1 MRPFEVRRVR
11 AFSLKVARG
20 PLASDISAR
29 LDIFFFLS
37 RVCPTT
43 VEAAVARVERF
54 LPSLP
59 LYISFSIYFI
69 SRFFSEHLRFM
80 TSSIFIASFSVARRN
95 RMRYF
100 AFGNY
105 RRFFT
110 IFLRKKQGRRKL
122 FESEESNSEMM
133 TATALAGRSRSS
145 SRMEGTKKGGGE
157 RVERGWRTGDSGE
170 KNPLFCTRDV
180 RAKG

>member
-1 MRPFEVRRVR
+1 
-11 AFSLKVARG
+11 
-20 PLASDISAR
+20 
-29 LDIFFFLS
+29 
-37 RVCPTT
+37 
-43 VEAAVARVERF
+43 
-54 LPSLP
+54 
-59 LYISFSIYFI
+59 
-69 SRFFSEHLRFM
+69 
-80 TSSIFIASFSVARRN
+80 
-95 RMRYF
+95 MRYF

-105 RRFFT
+105 RRFFM

-133 TATALAGRSRSS
+133 RATALAGRSRSS
-145 SRMEGTKKGGGE
+145 SRTEGTKKGGGE